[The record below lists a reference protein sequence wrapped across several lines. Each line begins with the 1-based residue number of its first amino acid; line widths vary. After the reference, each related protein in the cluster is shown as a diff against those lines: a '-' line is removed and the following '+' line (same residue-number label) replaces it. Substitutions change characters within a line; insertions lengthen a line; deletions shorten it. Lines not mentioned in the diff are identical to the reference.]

1 MPVIDRQRISDGFL
15 TLERGVDA
23 GRAPNLLS
31 RNQASFA
38 GNVTVR
44 GGYAKTRPAFVN
56 IPLEFDRT
64 FELISGGTLV
74 VGKKYKITKTGT
86 GFDVTNIGAAN
97 NNVGTVFTATGTTPA
112 SWGSTGSSGG
122 GGTVSGNQ
130 NSQANAASW
139 GIPAASPSAFNS
151 AYTYWSTIGSFQESP
166 AALSIASNVLEM
178 VNRTGSSPN
187 AYASG
192 MGIQWSN
199 PNGLDTVTIT
209 LNAGSSFGNTND
221 WRLSNTAGDTQ
232 VIESG
237 TKTYTINLGGGVLKI
252 ITNSASQALIDID
265 GDPQAVE
272 ILAVGETGS
281 TGTGEV
287 STTMFELATID
298 ESDER
303 IKTAFQTERFQG
315 AYNYS
320 HGKNSYLVTSIG
332 GHIYKINTETGMV
345 QDITPTNGV
354 NSFGETIYDPNASDI
369 EVAYFQQAEHYL
381 IIQNGESAAI
391 IFDGATS
398 RRANSAGTEVPTGTV
413 MAYGNGRLWVAR
425 GREFVAGDI
434 VGGPTD
440 VIEFTENTYIAE
452 GGAFAVPLDTGDITA
467 MRFMNQPDSSLGQG
481 ELLVHTSRAVFAVNV
496 PTSRDSWKSLQYPT
510 VRIVAIN
517 YGSVSDRSCALVNGD
532 MFYRAPDGIRSFIS
546 SRREWQEYGQIP
558 VSREIGP
565 VLRDEKHHEIAQRT
579 SVVLF
584 DNRLLTTVTPQNT
597 SQGVYFR
604 GIAPLDFD
612 TVGGTGEKMPPA
624 WEGLWTGLNFLQLLT
639 AEVNEEER
647 CFAFHLNSGCNIQLW
662 ELTKD
667 GVKDAGNSRIGCYIE
682 TPSYSFENPLE
693 LKQLEYG
700 EMWVDDLRG
709 EVDFTVRYK
718 PNQYPAWVDWN
729 SWTEC
734 AKAETCNPI
743 AGSCLTLKNYKP
755 QYRSRMRLPQPFD
768 DCEATNNLPMRN
780 GYEFSSRIEWVGH
793 ARIKTFRLHAYPIVE
808 EPYGDCGTVGNCV

>member
-112 SWGSTGSSGG
+112 SWGSTSSSGG

-139 GIPAASPSAFNS
+139 GIAADKPSAFNS
-151 AYTYWSTIGSFQESP
+151 AYTHWSTIGSFQESP
-166 AALSIASNVLEM
+166 AALDVGSNALEM
-178 VNRTGSSPN
+178 VNRTASS

-221 WRLSNTAGDTQ
+221 WVLSNTAGDTQ
-232 VIESG
+232 VIENG

-252 ITNSASQALIDID
+252 ITNSASQALLDID

-315 AYNYS
+315 AYNYN

-354 NSFGETIYDPNASDI
+354 NSLGETIYDPNASDI

-381 IIQNGESAAI
+381 IIQDGESAAI

-565 VLRDEKHHEIAQRT
+565 VLRDEKHHEITQRT

-584 DNRLLTTVTPQNT
+584 DNRLLTTVTPHNT

-639 AEVNEEER
+639 AEVNAEER

-667 GVKDAGNSRIGCYIE
+667 GVKDAGSSRIGCYIE

-709 EVDFTVRYK
+709 EVDFTIRYK

-734 AKAETCNPI
+734 SKAETCNPV

-755 QYRSRMRLPQPFD
+755 QYRSRMRLPQPSDD
-768 DCEATNNLPMRN
+768 DCEATNNVPMRN